1 MSKNTNVNSQGM
13 FKLPGE
19 ISIKVG
25 RCPSSLPP
33 LPPSV
38 LPSEVSPVESLL
50 LAKGTHPDLGDISNN
65 LPPLEGEG
73 FSSMNWPGND
83 PRADSDT
90 VGMQHIDPSVVD
102 KDSLSN
108 QKLSEETGVVKS
120 EILEM
125 NSRTLPMEGD
135 KRNEV
140 KCSSSSS
147 NVQPQADSRP
157 LQTSTTSQTSGN
169 DKSPSSAENGGK
181 KANSSLNWFASIA
194 TQSDVLDPKSPQNG
208 GSGGEDPSSAMDVDV
223 ISRSKGTSSSST
235 PQDSANPVP
244 SSSLIP
250 KDAGDETNK
259 TMIESS
265 DGSLLYSKHDVLLNR
280 GNAANRHEGNI
291 FYRSLITE
299 SKSKYD
305 NGFRKTKTSLTWW
318 IISQVRGRGG
328 RFLQKDK
335 SGEKWVEANET
346 VIRRKVA
353 QAYRDTRRRMLVQ
366 NIP

>member
-33 LPPSV
+33 LV
-38 LPSEVSPVESLL
+38 LPSEVSPVQSLL

-83 PRADSDT
+83 PRDT
-90 VGMQHIDPSVVD
+90 VGMQHIDPSVVG
-102 KDSLSN
+102 KDSLFTKQIN
-108 QKLSEETGVVKS
+108 KKLSEETGVKS
-120 EILEM
+120 EIVEM
-125 NSRTLPMEGD
+125 NSRNLLVEGD
-135 KRNEV
+135 KRHEV

-169 DKSPSSAENGGK
+169 DKSPSAENGGK

-194 TQSDVLDPKSPQNG
+194 TQSDVLDPTSLPNC
-208 GSGGEDPSSAMDVDV
+208 GSGGDPSSSMDVDV

-244 SSSLIP
+244 SSLIS
-250 KDAGDETNK
+250 KDVGDETNK